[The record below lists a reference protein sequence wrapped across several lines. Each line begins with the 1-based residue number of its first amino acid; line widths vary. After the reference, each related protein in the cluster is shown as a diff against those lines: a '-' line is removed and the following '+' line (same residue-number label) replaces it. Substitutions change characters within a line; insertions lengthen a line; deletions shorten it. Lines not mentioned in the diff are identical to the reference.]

1 MLLEQADNVVIVV
14 GAATGVYKYFA
25 LDAAKYISLSTPSSQ
40 IMGLPKLDSY
50 LYRFLNVCHC

>member
-40 IMGLPKLDSY
+40 IKHLWHYIGASMPNRYSL
-50 LYRFLNVCHC
+50 